1 MSVVSGFSSW
11 LECAHRTAVMLIF
24 GAVPVVGKCATIAV
38 FHTSKQ
44 AIKIVHIRSKGRI

>member
-11 LECAHRTAVMLIF
+11 VECAHRTAVRLIF
-24 GAVPVVGKCATIAV
+24 GAVPVVEKRTTIAV

-44 AIKIVHIRSKGRI
+44 AIKIVHIRFQGRI